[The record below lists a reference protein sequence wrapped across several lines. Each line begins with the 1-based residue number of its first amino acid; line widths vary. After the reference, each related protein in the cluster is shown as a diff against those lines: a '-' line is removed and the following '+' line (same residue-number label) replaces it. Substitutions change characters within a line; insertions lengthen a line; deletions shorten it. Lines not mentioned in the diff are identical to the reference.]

1 MPLHIIYL
9 IIAIIAE
16 AVATTLLKASDGFT
30 KFWPSVGAA
39 LGFALTLYLLSL
51 TLRVMPVGIVYAIW
65 SGFGIVL
72 VTIAGYLFFKQQLD
86 VAAYIGIALIIS
98 GVVVL
103 QAFSNSHL

>member
-1 MPLHIIYL
+1 MPIHIIYL
-9 IIAIIAE
+9 IVAIIAE
-16 AVATTLLKASDGFT
+16 AIATTLLKASDGFT
-30 KFWPSVGAA
+30 KLLPSVGAA
-39 LGFALTLYLLSL
+39 VGFALTLYLLSL

-72 VTIAGYLFFKQQLD
+72 VTIAGFLFFKQQLD
-86 VAAYIGIALIIS
+86 LAAYIGIALIIS